1 MMAPKNIIKIKK
13 KAPACKHGFYRAGAI
28 IYYLLRDAMNI
39 RRSSVSISLKEQ
51 TLQTHWQG
59 RVR

>member
-13 KAPACKHGFYRAGAI
+13 KAPACKHGFNRAGAI
-28 IYYLLRDAMNI
+28 IYYLLHDAMNI
-39 RRSSVSISLKEQ
+39 RRSSVSISLKGQ

-59 RVR
+59 KVR